1 MGPAADQGQRNPDRQ
16 QESRQDQE
24 EFGGRRKSGEPA
36 GNAHRADKPES
47 GSLAELTNEV
57 EKVVGNGFAQSIVV
71 NRAQRAA
78 EIGRS
83 LLARI
88 LVGRLRLL
96 RTLCVR
102 RFIRV
107 ASLLALNLSSPH
119 AGLTAPHTN
128 LFLRCNA
135 FNGCCPERGYNSS
148 QARFEL
154 VQLCS

>member
-1 MGPAADQGQRNPDRQ
+1 MDCAAVRAWSWMRLCSAASAWQNPLRADQGQRNPDRQ

-107 ASLLALNLSSPH
+107 ASLPGTQPLVP
-119 AGLTAPHTN
+119 LTRA
-128 LFLRCNA
+128 
-135 FNGCCPERGYNSS
+135 
-148 QARFEL
+148 
-154 VQLCS
+154 